1 MGLYLRKSFRL
12 GPLRLNVSTYGIGLS
27 TGVKGARFGV
37 DAGGHPYV
45 HAGRHGLY
53 YRRRWPAPPS
63 ARPVGSRP
71 LTPPDPLPPLAP
83 PPAERYGRIGWGWV
97 VAVILLVVWVA
108 WLLGQ

>member
-1 MGLYLRKSFRL
+1 MGFYLPKSVRL
-12 GPLRLNVSTYGIGLS
+12 GPLRLNVSTYGIGPS
-27 TGVKGARFGV
+27 AGVKGARFGV

-63 ARPVGSRP
+63 ARPFGSR
-71 LTPPDPLPPLAP
+71 TLAP
-83 PPAERYGRIGWGWV
+83 PAETHGRIGWGWV
-97 VAVILLVVWVA
+97 VAVMLLVVWVA